1 MHEQTTEKLRP
12 TITYSNLVGQVI
24 LHHRKQLKL
33 DQSDVASALGVS
45 QSAYSRL
52 ESGDSSLSVTQLRIV
67 AERFGVLPYE
77 LLRQTD
83 ELVERATLQG
93 VTVTNEKKADHGPL
107 LLALGILAA
116 IAAAG
121 GK

>member
-1 MHEQTTEKLRP
+1 MHAQATEKLRP

-24 LHHRKQLKL
+24 LLHRRRLKL

-52 ESGDSSLSVTQLRIV
+52 EGGDSSLSVGQLRIV
-67 AERFGVLPYE
+67 AERLGVLPNE

-83 ELVERATLQG
+83 ELAERATLQG
-93 VTVTNEKKADHGPL
+93 VTVTNEKKADQGPL

-116 IAAAG
+116 ILAT
-121 GK
+121 KK